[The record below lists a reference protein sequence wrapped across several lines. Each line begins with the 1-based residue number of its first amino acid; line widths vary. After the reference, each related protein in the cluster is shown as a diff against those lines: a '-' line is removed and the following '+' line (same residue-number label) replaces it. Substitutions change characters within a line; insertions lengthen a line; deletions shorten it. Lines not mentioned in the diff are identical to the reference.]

1 MIKKI
6 LYFLAI
12 VQLLSSE
19 VSSQNFI
26 LSNFL
31 TSNSKVRTAE
41 LKRVTDGVIVYGDF
55 VGTLNVPGTY
65 TANVRDVFL
74 AKYDNNFELVWLQQ
88 IGGTLIDW
96 AFDIEIHDNYI
107 YAVGIYKGTC
117 TFDGGTEELT
127 AVGSNFDAFLAKF
140 KLDGTFVWA
149 KPYVYNEAVQ
159 YATAIDVDKNDDLL
173 IGGYYS
179 DSITF
184 ENDKFISGNGMFF
197 SKADTS
203 GTITWA
209 KNIPSDNTN
218 TKIQAI
224 SAFDDGYYFT
234 GNVEGSATFDVGG
247 ITSNDAL
254 YSDVFLYKTDFNG
267 TGSWL
272 RRSYGYGSADTR
284 TGTITGDEYGNVY
297 YSGLYGG
304 TYIEV
309 DSTNLLKSNKTLVN
323 NGSFDA
329 FIFKYNKTGN
339 LIWHYNYGQ
348 KGQEWA
354 RGLKYQNGFLYLV
367 GYFSDTI
374 FFKNDTI
381 TSGAL
386 DDNDAMLAMFD
397 AEGNAIKGVNIED
410 SNDGTTSGIALSVD
424 SENNVYW
431 GGDFKASQIN
441 IGDSTFNLSGTQ
453 SIFISKYKPTF
464 TVAFTKKQHV
474 TCNGG
479 NDGKLI
485 VTPFFGVPPFTYEWS
500 HPAGTNDSTAS
511 NLSAGVYVVTVT
523 DGIDSVDVS
532 QYTLTE
538 PGAFIFNPVITQ
550 VTTCSYSQEGAIDLN
565 VTGGNG
571 SNTYQWFESDGGSGV
586 VLTAEDQSGLTTGTY
601 SVTVTDSESCTG
613 DTVIYITG
621 PDPITFGGS
630 VVTDSSGL
638 GGPGAIDLVCSGGFG
653 DPASFTFYWQ
663 GPTGPPTHSEDT
675 SNLSPGNYSVTVT
688 DLHLCEFDTMFNV
701 ANLDTFYI
709 FISDY
714 KDACY
719 NTFNGNATVSY
730 SSPDNHTAITYLWD
744 SNASS
749 QTTAQATGLASGRY
763 YYVTVTDTENT
774 PNTVLVDSVFIDDL
788 SYNFAGSLAGTT
800 TLDCFGDTDG
810 YIDLSI
816 TTAGIEPYSYNWSNS
831 ETTQD
836 ITNLSIGTYS
846 VTATDANECTFSITD
861 YVIDQPTALA
871 AVAEIVNSP
880 TCNGN
885 LDGEVTVLR
894 NGGTVPYTYQWN
906 DPGSQTTQ
914 NATGIDAGYYT
925 VTVTDYNSCTAV
937 SSINLTEPE
946 AITIDTTVNHVSC
959 NSGAEGSIQL
969 TVSGGTTPFT
979 YFWSTTNGLGLVV
992 TDKNQSGLTAGKY
1005 YFTATDDHNCT
1016 YEDSVEITEPLLLE
1030 ITNEE
1035 KTNITTCN
1043 GDNTGTITITATGGT
1058 GVLTYILNPG
1068 AIQTNN
1074 TGAFTGLLAGTYTVD
1089 VDDENGCGPVTSS
1102 SIEITEPTQISITA
1116 ETPTDIS
1123 CNGFTDGQIVI
1134 TATGGTGALQ
1144 YSIDNGTIY
1153 LASNTFSGLTASTN
1167 YQVKVQDA
1175 NLCEVAGSTLIITEP
1190 TELAIDSTVIDI
1202 TCNGSTDGSID
1213 ITASGGTIVYTYNW
1227 STTDGSGLVADSED
1241 QTGLGAGTY
1250 DLTVTDDNLC
1260 TVTASISINEPTV
1273 INLESSDAINPTCNG
1288 STDGSIDIT
1297 ISGGTIA
1304 TNYTYSWSTTDGSGL
1319 VADAEDQTGLG
1330 AGTYDL
1336 TVTDDNLCT
1345 VTASISINE
1354 PTVIN
1359 LESSDAINPTCNGS
1373 TDGSIDITISG
1384 GTIAT
1389 NYTYSWATTDGSGL
1403 VADAEDQTGLSAGT
1417 YNVTATDDN
1426 SCASAFAIVLDDPLE
1441 ISIDSEN
1448 STDASSQTT
1457 ADGTITVVAS
1467 GGTGTL
1473 TYDLNPG
1480 DDSNITGIF
1489 NSVLPGDYTVDV
1501 TDDNS
1506 CGPVT
1511 SNTIT
1516 VGFLDAIDDLII
1528 SDKIKLYPNPTSA
1541 KLNVEI
1547 DFEID
1552 DIYKIEILTISGQVL
1567 FNKEIKSHGITKEE
1581 LDLSN
1586 YPKGI
1591 YFIRIYNNQFIF
1603 KEKILLQ

>member
-1 MIKKI
+1 MIKKSLLI
-6 LYFLAI
+6 LVFLCVIISLNAQEWLNTAMLEGSDDFNINSTALLDDSTVVVFGTFKGRIEAPADTTSRGGSDIFVAVFQDGTFQWLQSIGSSSNEFGGQMIIYNDEIYLTGSYPADCYFPDG
-12 VQLLSSE
+12 S
-19 VSSQNFI
+19 
-26 LSNFL
+26 FL
-31 TSNSKVRTAE
+31 TTE
-41 LKRVTDGVIVYGDF
+41 GLH
-55 VGTLNVPGTY
+55 
-65 TANVRDVFL
+65 
-74 AKYDNNFELVWLQQ
+74 
-88 IGGTLIDW
+88 
-96 AFDIEIHDNYI
+96 DI
-107 YAVGIYKGTC
+107 
-117 TFDGGTEELT
+117 
-127 AVGSNFDAFLAKF
+127 FLAKF
-140 KLDGTFVWA
+140 SSSGSLLLKKKIVSGANNQVPLSLD
-149 KPYVYNEAVQ
+149 
-159 YATAIDVDKNDDLL
+159 IDKNNELVLTGFYKDTVGFGAVGYDGRPTTFTNFFAKFDL
-173 IGGYYS
+173 
-179 DSITF
+179 
-184 ENDKFISGNGMFF
+184 NGNNLLSKVYDGNNTSTRF
-197 SKADTS
+197 SQIK
-203 GTITWA
+203 
-209 KNIPSDNTN
+209 
-218 TKIQAI
+218 
-224 SAFDDGYYFT
+224 AFDDGYYIAGTFIDT
-234 GNVEGSATFDVGG
+234 VYLDVEDIVSRNGTAD
-247 ITSNDAL
+247 I
-254 YSDVFLYKTDFNG
+254 FLYKINYDG
-267 TGSWL
+267 VGQWV
-272 RRSYGYGSADTR
+272 RRT
-284 TGTITGDEYGNVY
+284 YGNNNDVPG
-297 YSGLYGG
+297 SMTQDNYGNNYFTG
-304 TYIEV
+304 FFKSDTIIA
-309 DSTNLLKSNKTLVN
+309 DSTSTLKSIHNIVN
-323 NGSFDA
+323 HNTNNSLDF
-329 FIFKYNKTGN
+329 FIFKYNKSGN
-339 LIWHYNYGQ
+339 LIWSNGYG
-348 KGQEWA
+348 GEGNDWA
-354 RGLKYQNGFLYLV
+354 RSIETRNGFVYLS
-367 GYFSDTI
+367 GYFSDTLI
-374 FFKNDTI
+374 FKDDTI
-381 TSGAL
+381 GTSSLTDEDPFIGIFNTDGDKIKAVNVKGSGENL
-386 DDNDAMLAMFD
+386 DHA
-397 AEGNAIKGVNIED
+397 
-410 SNDGTTSGIALSVD
+410 
-424 SENNVYW
+424 
-431 GGDFKASQIN
+431 
-441 IGDSTFNLSGTQ
+441 Q
-453 SIFISKYKPTF
+453 SINLNSKNQAIISGFFESPTLTFDDDDILSNSNPGIRNLFIGTYIPPFSIAITNF
-464 TVAFTKKQHV
+464 SNI
-474 TCNGG
+474 TCNNGFNG
-479 NDGKLI
+479 ELTG
-485 VTPFFGVPPFTYEWS
+485 TPYFGVPPYTYSWS
-500 HPAGTNDSTAS
+500 HNGTLNDSTATG
-511 NLSAGVYVVTVT
+511 LSAGTYFVTVT
-523 DGIDSVDVS
+523 DFLDSTAIA
-532 QYTLTE
+532 QHTLSE
-538 PGAFIFNPVITQ
+538 PGAFLFNPVITQ
-550 VTTCSYSQEGAIDLN
+550 VTTCSNSSEGAINLN

-571 SNTYQWFESDGGSGV
+571 GNAYQWFESDGGSGV
-586 VLTAEDQSGLTTGTY
+586 ILTAEDQSGLTIGTY

-630 VVTDSSGL
+630 VVTDSSNVE
-638 GGPGAIDLVCSGGFG
+638 PGAIDLVCSGGSG
-653 DPASFTFYWQ
+653 DPASFTFNWQ

-730 SSPDNHTAITYLWD
+730 SSPHGHTAITYLWD
-744 SNASS
+744 ANASN

-774 PNTVLVDSVFIDDL
+774 PNTVLVDSVFIDEL
-788 SYNFAGSLAGTT
+788 SYNFAGSLAGTS
-800 TLDCFGDTDG
+800 TLDCYGDTDG

-816 TTAGIEPYSYNWSNS
+816 TTAGTLPYSYNWSNS

-836 ITNLSIGTYS
+836 ITNLPIGTYS
-846 VTATDANECTFSITD
+846 VTATDANECTFSITN
-861 YVIDQPTALA
+861 YVIDQPDALA

-880 TCNGN
+880 TCNGD

-906 DPGSQTTQ
+906 DLGSQTTQ
-914 NATGIDAGYYT
+914 NANGLDAGYYT
-925 VTVTDYNSCTAV
+925 VTVTDFNSCTAV

-979 YFWSTTNGLGLVV
+979 YFWSTNNGTGLVV

-1035 KTNITTCN
+1035 KTDITTCN

-1068 AIQTNN
+1068 AIQTNS
-1074 TGAFTGLLAGTYTVD
+1074 TGAFTGISAGTYTVD
-1089 VDDENGCGPVTSS
+1089 VDDENSCGPVTSS

-1123 CNGFTDGQIVI
+1123 CNGLTDGQIVI
-1134 TATGGTGALQ
+1134 TASGGTGALQ
-1144 YSIDNGTIY
+1144 YSINNGTIY
-1153 LASNTFSGLTASTN
+1153 QASGTFSGLAQGTN

-1213 ITASGGTIVYTYNW
+1213 ITASGGTIATVYTYNW

-1273 INLESSDAINPTCNG
+1273 INLESSNAINPTCNG

-1297 ISGGTIA
+1297 ISGGTVA
-1304 TNYTYSWSTTDGSGL
+1304 TVY
-1319 VADAEDQTGLG
+1319 
-1330 AGTYDL
+1330 
-1336 TVTDDNLCT
+1336 
-1345 VTASISINE
+1345 I
-1354 PTVIN
+1354 
-1359 LESSDAINPTCNGS
+1359 
-1373 TDGSIDITISG
+1373 
-1384 GTIAT
+1384 
-1389 NYTYSWATTDGSGL
+1389 YSWATTDGSGL

-1417 YNVTATDDN
+1417 YDVTVTDDN
-1426 SCASAFAIVLDDPLE
+1426 SCASVFAIVLDNPLE

-1448 STDASSQTT
+1448 LTDASSQTT
-1457 ADGTITVVAS
+1457 ADGTITVVAT
-1467 GGTGTL
+1467 GGTGNL

-1489 NSVLPGDYTVDV
+1489 NTLLPGDYTVDV
-1501 TDDNS
+1501 TDENA
-1506 CGPVT
+1506 CGPV
-1511 SNTIT
+1511 SSSTIT
-1516 VGFLDAIDDLII
+1516 VGYTNAIDDLII

-1552 DIYKIEILTISGQVL
+1552 DVYKIEILTISGQVL